1 MKKFKEIREKYRSKF
16 PPSLVAA
23 AVKIALD
30 MGGAMTPAVKK
41 IERMKKGLSDDPIV
55 KDALRQAN
63 EETVK
68 EAKAEYNG
76 GYEKGRGPTGLSY
89 SIPHGH
95 PDAENP
101 KTRKKYPERQN
112 SAYKK
117 AYKALLKKKN
127 PKLLGQFPVRE
138 GTVQEGKYSKYSD
151 LLLMKAKII
160 DKEGPKSDKLPAVN
174 DAIRIELKKLGI
186 KEGTIQEG
194 TWEIPDTKT
203 KLDQFMKLISKPF
216 FATTPKHI
224 DQYLKAIPFGDD
236 KLYDDLAEVEYE
248 KEADGSVSSHSKKKQ
263 IVAELSNIIPPFR
276 NHQHKL

>member
-1 MKKFKEIREKYRSKF
+1 MNKFRDLREKYRSKF

-55 KDALRQAN
+55 ADALRQAN
-63 EETVK
+63 ESVK
-68 EAKAEYNG
+68 E
-76 GYEKGRGPTGLSY
+76 
-89 SIPHGH
+89 
-95 PDAENP
+95 
-101 KTRKKYPERQN
+101 
-112 SAYKK
+112 
-117 AYKALLKKKN
+117 
-127 PKLLGQFPVRE
+127 
-138 GTVQEGKYSKYSD
+138 GKFSKYSD

-186 KEGTIQEG
+186 KEGTVQEG
-194 TWEIPDTKT
+194 TWEVPDTKT
-203 KLDQFMKLISKPF
+203 KLDQFMKLVSKPF

-236 KLYDDLAEVEYE
+236 ILYDDLADPEYE
-248 KEADGSVSSHSKKKQ
+248 KEADGSLKRPLVQLKKFPKVDLNQIAIDSLNGRWITAKKKGQ
-263 IVAELSNIIPPFR
+263 GYDITHIMFDFNMDEVVKRKSGNLKPKRKMKLEL
-276 NHQHKL
+276 